1 MISGTFGFPF
11 CQPPLALTKRR
22 DDIVV
27 TNMIADMRVAMVADM
42 VVFLEN
48 EKNIFG
54 KVQRLER
61 AIVWAV
67 FYSLMKVT

>member
-1 MISGTFGFPF
+1 
-11 CQPPLALTKRR
+11 
-22 DDIVV
+22 
-27 TNMIADMRVAMVADM
+27 MIADMRVAMVADM
-42 VVFLEN
+42 ELDMVADMVVVLEN